1 MRFCIKLIITY
12 IGLINLVF
20 GDDNLMRNHTYIFV
34 FDGKVIVENKN
45 IKNIEV
51 YKRKIDEFYYSF
63 SLDKQ
68 SSKKLYNV
76 TKKENIGKT
85 IDVYM
90 DGEIV
95 SSPHIINNIK
105 NGNIEINSGHDFLG
119 NEIIPNHTMLEN
131 EVSRKYRD
139 IIFSSDISENTIK
152 KCDNFIST
160 YKNINDVR
168 VQENIL
174 DAYFYKATITHIIGN
189 KEDALKAYSEAIEV
203 FEKSNLYF
211 ANEQNSKAMFEKA
224 SILFELYRY
233 NEALKVYEDFL
244 LKFENAKNPRWR
256 SGTIYARN
264 NVATI
269 LDKLGRENEA
279 IEIYKTIIDKHKN
292 PIGEHETNEVIF
304 ATISKME
311 INLIFGNGIDIQDY
325 QKIKSLSKK
334 SNNMEMMALN
344 DMFYI
349 LNNAKSSTQDKEIKK
364 WLIKYKNTKYKDWSF
379 DELEEWIAN
388 KQDINNRIKEYVS
401 IFKKHLYRT

>member
-1 MRFCIKLIITY
+1 MSYYIKLIMICTV
-12 IGLINLVF
+12 LVNFVF
-20 GDDNLMRNHTYIFV
+20 GDDNLMKNHTYTFV

-68 SSKKLYNV
+68 SSKKLESI
-76 TKKENIGKT
+76 TKKENFGKT

-90 DGEIV
+90 DGKIV
-95 SSPHIINNIK
+95 LSPHIINNIK
-105 NGNIEINSGHDFLG
+105 NGNIEINSGYDFLG

-131 EVSRKYRD
+131 EVDRKYRD
-139 IIFSSDISENTIK
+139 IVLSSDVSENTIK

-174 DAYFYKATITHIIGN
+174 DAYFYKATITHILGN
-189 KEDALKAYSEAIEV
+189 KEDALKAYSEAVDI
-203 FEKSNLYF
+203 FDKSNLYF
-211 ANEQNSKAMFEKA
+211 ANEQNSQAMFEKA
-224 SILFELYRY
+224 FLLFELSRY

-256 SGTIYARN
+256 VKVIYAIN
-264 NVATI
+264 NRAII

-279 IEIYKTIIDKHKN
+279 IEAYKTLIDRHKN
-292 PIGEHETNEVIF
+292 PIGKYEIDEVIF

-311 INLIFGNGIDIQDY
+311 LDLILGNSMDIHDY
-325 QKIKSLSKK
+325 QRIKSLSKK
-334 SNNMEMMALN
+334 SNNIEMMALN
-344 DMFYI
+344 DMFCI
-349 LNNAKSSTQDKEIKK
+349 LNNAKSSTQDKEIKQ
-364 WLIKYKNTKYKDWSF
+364 WLIKYKNIKYKDWSF
-379 DELEEWIAN
+379 DELEEWTNHEQDNNQYIKKYIA
-388 KQDINNRIKEYVS
+388 
-401 IFKKHLYRT
+401 IFKMHLHRP